1 MCLIGK
7 VLNQTLETRELTNKE
22 GKKENTKVAHVVLMQ
37 DDGEIAN
44 VRSYNPE
51 WPLPEKGTKWTTPRV
66 RKYECFDGMIADV
79 SV

>member
-1 MCLIGK
+1 MYLIGK
-7 VLNQTLETRELTNKE
+7 VLNQTLENRELTNKE
-22 GKKENTKVAHVVLMQ
+22 GKKESAKVAHVVLMQ

-44 VRSYNPE
+44 VRSYNPD
-51 WPLPEKGTKWTTPRV
+51 WTLPEKGAKWTSPRV